1 MKHGNKRKKKLS
13 SAAAVIGALTVS
25 FMNIHAKLHPVLNND
40 LNNLSRLYTEQRNY
54 LSGSLV

>member
-1 MKHGNKRKKKLS
+1 METNGKKLS

-40 LNNLSRLYTEQRNY
+40 LNNLSRLYIEQRNY